1 MSRGP
6 IHIDVRPAV
15 RVDADDLERL
25 VRLAHQLNADVAPFV
40 QYTPYECT
48 CGLGMGPSLPDPT
61 DDYADPVWLVEKLTA
76 EARGK
81 HAKHLEYHVRQALAG
96 RIEFP

>member
-1 MSRGP
+1 MT
-6 IHIDVRPAV
+6 AV
-15 RVDADDLERL
+15 AVDADDLERL
-25 VRLAHQLNADVAPFV
+25 VRLAHQLNADVATFV

-48 CGLGMGPSLPDPT
+48 CGLGLGPSLPDPLDSDFDT
-61 DDYADPVWLVEKLTA
+61 DPVWLVEKLTA